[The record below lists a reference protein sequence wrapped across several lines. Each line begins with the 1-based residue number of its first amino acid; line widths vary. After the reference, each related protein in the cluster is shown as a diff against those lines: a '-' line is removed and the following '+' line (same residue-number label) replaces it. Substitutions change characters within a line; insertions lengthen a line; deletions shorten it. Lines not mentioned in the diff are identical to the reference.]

1 MVISSESET
10 GRGLRRPCW
19 VKEHRSLCLHII
31 NITFFF
37 FLLVSFSFLIRSTVE
52 LRLQI
57 CEGKM
62 SLVIMQQMQQIFSEL
77 PPMSGAVLY
86 H

>member
-1 MVISSESET
+1 MLGERT
-10 GRGLRRPCW
+10 Q
-19 VKEHRSLCLHII
+19 KSLLAY
-31 NITFFF
+31 NKYNFF

>member
-1 MVISSESET
+1 M
-10 GRGLRRPCW
+10 
-19 VKEHRSLCLHII
+19 KEHRSLCLHII
-31 NITFFF
+31 NITFF

>member
-1 MVISSESET
+1 MLGERT
-10 GRGLRRPCW
+10 Q
-19 VKEHRSLCLHII
+19 KSLLAYNKC
-31 NITFFF
+31 NFFF
-37 FLLVSFSFLIRSTVE
+37 FLLVSFSFLTRSIVE